1 MDALFTLVMR
11 FLKMLYRGLVKFDA
25 SNRYPDCD
33 TKAYKNVYNRR
44 GSRGRAAPLQNKT
57 KKRERKKKRREKK
70 WGSIGKGK
78 REQGKKGEQREEEQ
92 GKLGIIGRKQAY
104 AFWRPYPLSKSWIRQ
119 YNYIN
124 GSKIATP

>member
-57 KKRERKKKRREKK
+57 KKRERKKKEKREKM
-70 WGSIGKGK
+70 GQY
-78 REQGKKGEQREEEQ
+78 RKGEERTGEKRGTKRRRTGEA
-92 GKLGIIGRKQAY
+92 RY
-104 AFWRPYPLSKSWIRQ
+104 HR
-119 YNYIN
+119 
-124 GSKIATP
+124 